1 MIEVVFESDKRVN
14 CRVESE
20 VAAAV
25 AAGQV
30 EVWKRRYSRFEP

>member
-25 AAGQV
+25 AGQV
-30 EVWKRRYSRFEP
+30 EVWKRRYCRFEP